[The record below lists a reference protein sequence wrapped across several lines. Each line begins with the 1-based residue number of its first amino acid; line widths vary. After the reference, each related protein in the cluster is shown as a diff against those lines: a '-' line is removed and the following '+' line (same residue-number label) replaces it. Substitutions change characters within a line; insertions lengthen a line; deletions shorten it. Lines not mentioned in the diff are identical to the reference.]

1 MAKIIRPTY
10 PLEFSI
16 GLLLLIFIMSAFV
29 SFEIF
34 NATWR
39 LVMEGQGPV
48 FGMALSGI
56 AVVIM
61 ALILWEEFLF
71 PVRIKPVE
79 KEIVFRN
86 HFTKLKTQVFIY
98 CLIPAIV
105 IFVYVNYDVSS
116 IPFFIWAVICLAAP
130 LVGKLI
136 SGIKNYN
143 DFLRLTDRSI
153 DYRNNEKAG
162 VLPVNEIQRIMLI
175 KDDAN
180 VLHKI
185 AVLML
190 NNKRE
195 VIDLDEMELEPYL
208 QTIEDFIK
216 GHYPALVN

>member
-1 MAKIIRPTY
+1 
-10 PLEFSI
+10 
-16 GLLLLIFIMSAFV
+16 
-29 SFEIF
+29 
-34 NATWR
+34 
-39 LVMEGQGPV
+39 
-48 FGMALSGI
+48 MALSGI

-79 KEIVFRN
+79 KEIIFRN

-116 IPFFIWAVICLAAP
+116 IPFFIWAVICIVAP

-162 VLPVNEIQRIMLI
+162 VLPVKEIQRIMLI

-190 NNKRE
+190 NNKSE